1 MTQAE
6 ESLRISSNWRA
17 TTAERPLAILG
28 SLAPAAMAVLRSA
41 ANDLNVG
48 IAQVGRNGQASAV
61 LDREMPLAVIASVES
76 GEFGRACG
84 LVRRRRGLANV
95 PVIGVSNRRRD
106 LSFAELF
113 HVGGDDLIDL
123 DDSSSLVRRI
133 RALRGQKKSTPS
145 AHARVVIAGEELS
158 HYARAFWNAG
168 LEPEIATTPEDAIRL
183 SKNARFVLASDEL
196 GPNGGADVL
205 AKARASGLDTPWVL
219 VAAPKRF
226 VAARSAV
233 KDLKSVVVLDAYA
246 PAENALF
253 LANELS
259 RPNGVNARTSARLLF
274 GTSVVFRHAGR
285 EEGDDVGFTYNVSAK
300 GVFVR
305 TLAPLDPGDDVWLEL
320 WTPRAA
326 RRVRLSGRVVWKRQ
340 FGPDESATVPAGF
353 AVRVD
358 GGLPGDVERWAAGCA
373 ALQREQT
380 ST

>member
-6 ESLRISSNWRA
+6 ESLIISNNWRKA
-17 TTAERPLAILG
+17 TADRPLAILG
-28 SLAPAAMAVLRSA
+28 TLPPAAMAVVRSA
-41 ANDLNVG
+41 ANDLSVG
-48 IAQVGRNGQASAV
+48 IAQVGRNGEVSAV

-76 GEFGRACG
+76 GDFGRACG

-123 DDSSSLVRRI
+123 DDSGSLVRRI
-133 RALRGQKKSTPS
+133 RALRGQKKNAPS

-158 HYARAFWNAG
+158 HYARTFWNAG
-168 LEPEIATTPEDAIRL
+168 LEPEIATTTEEAIRL
-183 SKNARFVLASDEL
+183 AKNARFVLASDEL
-196 GPNGGADVL
+196 GSSGGADAL
-205 AKARASGLDTPWVL
+205 AKSRAAGSETPWVL

-226 VAARSAV
+226 VAARAAV
-233 KDLKSVVVLDAYA
+233 KDIKSVVVLDAYA
-246 PAENALF
+246 PPENALF
-253 LANELS
+253 LANELT
-259 RPNGVNARTSARLLF
+259 RPNGVNARASARLLF
-274 GTSVVFRHAGR
+274 GTSVIFRHAGR

-305 TLAPLDPGDDVWLEL
+305 TLAPLDPGDDVWMEL
-320 WTPRAA
+320 WTPRSA
-326 RRVRLSGRVVWKRQ
+326 RRVRLAGRVVWKRT

-358 GGLPGDVERWAAGCA
+358 GGLPGDIERWAAGCA
-373 ALQREQT
+373 ALQREQSAT
-380 ST
+380 